1 MRQRGQAAVELAFV
15 LPLLIFLFL
24 CIFYLGIMF
33 MDYIQYSNAARAAAR
48 DLSIQVD
55 YTNANP
61 SVKRDELAE
70 KINNQDSKAIKSY
83 VTPLTSLYSAYWD
96 VMFLDE
102 NGDET
107 SEAAKG
113 VEVQVTISLERGDL
127 PTVLEN
133 LHVIPRALRPI
144 QYKMRMEL
152 QS

>member
-48 DLSIQVD
+48 DISIQVD

-61 SVKRDELAE
+61 SVKRDQLAE

-113 VEVQVTISLERGDL
+113 VEVQITISLERGDL

-133 LHVIPRALRPI
+133 LHVIPRALKPI

>member
-1 MRQRGQAAVELAFV
+1 MKQRGQAAVELAFV

-61 SVKRDELAE
+61 SVKRDQLAE

-83 VTPLTSLYSAYWD
+83 VTPLTTLYSAYWD

-113 VEVQVTISLERGDL
+113 VEVQITISLERGDL

-133 LHVIPRALRPI
+133 LHVIPRALKPI

>member
-33 MDYIQYSNAARAAAR
+33 MDYIQYSNAVRAAAR
-48 DLSIQVD
+48 DISIQVD

-61 SVKRDELAE
+61 SVKRDQLAE

-113 VEVQVTISLERGDL
+113 VEVQITISLERGDL

-133 LHVIPRALRPI
+133 LHVIPRALKPI

>member
-61 SVKRDELAE
+61 SVKRDQLAE

-113 VEVQVTISLERGDL
+113 VEVKVTISLERGDL

-133 LHVIPRALRPI
+133 LHVIPRALKPI
-144 QYKMRMEL
+144 QYKMRMEQ